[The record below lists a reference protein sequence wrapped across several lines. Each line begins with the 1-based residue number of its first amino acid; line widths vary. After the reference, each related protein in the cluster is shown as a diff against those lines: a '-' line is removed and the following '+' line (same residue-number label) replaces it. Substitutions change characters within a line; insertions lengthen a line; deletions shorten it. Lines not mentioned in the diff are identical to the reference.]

1 MSSPQQP
8 TYIIPQPTGPNWKT
22 PVLVGALVLLGASNI
37 YQYVQLDHVRTET
50 AGDVKKMADTLNAQV
65 EQMRIDS
72 SAEVK
77 QSRQKELELQTRLA
91 DSRRAAEN
99 AVGQAKADAQ
109 RQVESLQAKVAAEEA
124 VQQKAIADAKQ
135 SADTANTQVAAVSTD
150 VGTVKTDLGNTKS
163 QLESTIANLK
173 RAQGDLD
180 SHSSLIATN
189 AGELKALRELGER
202 NYAEFTIT
210 KNKQFT
216 KVADIMVELKKADP
230 KKHKFTISIT
240 ADDATVEKKDRNINE
255 PIQFYTKK
263 ARQPYEIVVNDVRKD
278 TIVGYLATPKV
289 TKDRG
294 GA

>member
-1 MSSPQQP
+1 MSIPQQP

-37 YQYVQLDHVRTET
+37 YQYVQLDHVRSDT
-50 AGDVKKMADTLNAQV
+50 AGDMKKMNETLNATV
-65 EQMRIDS
+65 ERMRIDS
-72 SAEVK
+72 NEEVHR
-77 QSRQKELELQTRLA
+77 SRERVDSLQARLA
-91 DSRRAAEN
+91 EQRRAAER
-99 AVGQAKADAQ
+99 AVGQAKIDAQ
-109 RQVESLQAKVAAEEA
+109 RQVENLQAKVTEEQAA
-124 VQQKAIADAKQ
+124 QQKAIADVKQ

-150 VGTVKTDLGNTKS
+150 VTAVKTDLTGTKS
-163 QLESTIANLK
+163 QLENTIANLK

-189 AGELKALRELGER
+189 SKELGALRELGER
-202 NYAEFTIT
+202 NYAEFTIS
-210 KNKQFT
+210 KGKQFT
-216 KVADIMVELKKADP
+216 RVADIMVELRKADQ
-230 KKHKFTISIT
+230 KKHKFTIAIT

-263 ARQPYEIVVNDVRKD
+263 ARQPYELVVNEVGKD
-278 TIVGYLATPKV
+278 KIVGYLATPKV

>member
-8 TYIIPQPTGPNWKT
+8 TYIIPQPSGPNWKT
-22 PVLVGALVLLGASNI
+22 PVLVGALVLLGASSI
-37 YQYVQLDHVRTET
+37 YQYVQLDHLKTET
-50 AGDVKKMADTLNAQV
+50 AGDVKKMSDALNAQV

-72 SAEVK
+72 NAEVK
-77 QSRQKELELQTRLA
+77 QSRQKEQELQSRLA
-91 DSRRAAEN
+91 DERRAAQN
-99 AVGQAKADAQ
+99 AVGQAKLDAQ
-109 RQVESLQAKVAAEEA
+109 RQVDSLQAKVTAEEA
-124 VQQKAIADAKQ
+124 VQQKAIADVKQ
-135 SADTANTQVAAVSTD
+135 SADTANTQVAAVTTD
-150 VGTVKTDLGNTKS
+150 VGTVKSDLGNTKS
-163 QLESTIANLK
+163 QLETTIASLK
-173 RAQGDLD
+173 HAQGDLD

-189 AGELKALRELGER
+189 STELKALRELGER

-210 KNKQFT
+210 KGKQFT

-230 KKHKFTISIT
+230 KRHKFTIAIT
-240 ADDATVEKKDRNINE
+240 ADDATVDKKDKNINE

-289 TKDRG
+289 SKDRG

>member
-1 MSSPQQP
+1 MSSQP

-50 AGDVKKMADTLNAQV
+50 AGDVKKMSDTLAAQV

-77 QSRQKELELQTRLA
+77 QSRRKEEELQARLA

-99 AVGQAKADAQ
+99 AVGQAKLDAQ

-124 VQQKAIADAKQ
+124 VQQKAISDAKQ
-135 SADTANTQVAAVSTD
+135 AADTANTQVAAVSTD

-163 QLESTIANLK
+163 QLENTIANLK

-189 AGELKALRELGER
+189 STELKALRELGER

-210 KNKQFT
+210 KSKQFT

-240 ADDATVEKKDRNINE
+240 ADDATVEKKDKNINE

-263 ARQPYEIVVNDVRKD
+263 ARQPYEIVVNDVKKD
-278 TIVGYLATPKV
+278 EIVGYLATPKV